1 MLKQEGKK
9 ENQSQRF
16 KPRKIKSA
24 TFNPHPSVSGL
35 LFVFLNDVDNDLKS
49 VSCLCFDEHFL
60 KNTNIL
66 ESWGISVKSTHLH
79 LCRNYL
85 SQVMVAMG
93 PKLIYLAT
101 KRNSVS
107 HFKEQEWHC
116 CIHCLYGET
125 SHTESFQNVSNIAKS
140 AWNSWGMLW
149 LCYCYIANTS
159 WFEQEWVSWELRN
172 LYCWCAC
179 PTLCWKNL
187 LEKGVTLLPKH
198 RQEAINFLF
207 LLLHA
212 STRWW
217 WRKLYA
223 ITAYSKGLALGFV
236 LPAISQSLSLG
247 ADPFQSCSLLPVLFI
262 FMHQIWC
269 RV

>member
-1 MLKQEGKK
+1 
-9 ENQSQRF
+9 
-16 KPRKIKSA
+16 
-24 TFNPHPSVSGL
+24 
-35 LFVFLNDVDNDLKS
+35 
-49 VSCLCFDEHFL
+49 
-60 KNTNIL
+60 
-66 ESWGISVKSTHLH
+66 
-79 LCRNYL
+79 
-85 SQVMVAMG
+85 MVAMG

-198 RQEAINFLF
+198 RQEASNFLF

-269 RV
+269 RVWISWDADSFLGTNCCPKWRTFNILGFVHKREETGKGDWQTYWWGLGSEVDAMPICCGEKRAESESKSTAMFTSSG